1 MDILY
6 ISARIS
12 KVCIYQNKR
21 TFTNQYNKTMKNFMK
36 KKEQQPSEKKSP
48 YSFITSKSGDGD
60 EIEVAAS
67 PVSTS
72 TSSSTAAA
80 SSSAGVGGGAR
91 WKKFSFNRFK
101 KDGGVETAVATT
113 ARPQPPSPTRSNS
126 EGRKSVVR
134 AHKGSSTNKSSS
146 KKNSL
151 MKKSMS
157 SKAPSMSKK
166 KETKKAPEFDNE
178 EDEYE
183 NKRSKKMN
191 KSSSSSSS
199 SGGSSSCCGMKRL
212 MCTSCLVLISTIIG
226 VLIWRYGP
234 WAKDS
239 AQVLSLETTAS
250 CPNCCN
256 GLVTNCNKSV
266 NDVLFPMVHQSH
278 SSSENKFVGASNT
291 KSLEEALVAGYRA
304 LQLSTCMCELMSGQ
318 LLLERDPEWGLGE
331 SNLGFC
337 HTACGA
343 GVRDPKDVL

>member
-80 SSSAGVGGGAR
+80 SSAGVVGGGASS
-91 WKKFSFNRFK
+91 KKFSFNRFK

-146 KKNSL
+146 KKKSF
-151 MKKSMS
+151 MKKSTMR

-166 KETKKAPEFDNE
+166 KETKKASEFDNE

-191 KSSSSSSS
+191 KSSSSSS
-199 SGGSSSCCGMKRL
+199 GGSSSCCGMKRL
-212 MCTSCLVLISTIIG
+212 MCTSCVVLISTIIG

-278 SSSENKFVGASNT
+278 SSSENNFVGASNT

>member
-1 MDILY
+1 M
-6 ISARIS
+6 A
-12 KVCIYQNKR
+12 
-21 TFTNQYNKTMKNFMK
+21 
-36 KKEQQPSEKKSP
+36 
-48 YSFITSKSGDGD
+48 ITGQSRR
-60 EIEVAAS
+60 
-67 PVSTS
+67 
-72 TSSSTAAA
+72 
-80 SSSAGVGGGAR
+80 AGVVGGGASSK
-91 WKKFSFNRFK
+91 KKFSFNRFK

-113 ARPQPPSPTRSNS
+113 SVRPQPPSPTRSNS

-166 KETKKAPEFDNE
+166 KETKKASEFDNE

-191 KSSSSSSS
+191 KSSSSSS
-199 SGGSSSCCGMKRL
+199 GGSSSCCGMKRL
-212 MCTSCLVLISTIIG
+212 MCTSCVVLISTIIG

-278 SSSENKFVGASNT
+278 SSSENNFVGASNT

>member
-6 ISARIS
+6 ISVNIS
-12 KVCIYQNKR
+12 KLCIYQNKR

-80 SSSAGVGGGAR
+80 SSAGVGGGASS
-91 WKKFSFNRFK
+91 KKFSFNRFK
-101 KDGGVETAVATT
+101 KDGGVETAVATTT

-146 KKNSL
+146 KKKSF
-151 MKKSMS
+151 MKKSTMS

-166 KETKKAPEFDNE
+166 KETKKASEFDNE

-191 KSSSSSSS
+191 KSSSSSS
-199 SGGSSSCCGMKRL
+199 GGSSSCCGMKRL
-212 MCTSCLVLISTIIG
+212 MCTSCVVLISTIIG

-278 SSSENKFVGASNT
+278 SSSENNFVGASNT

>member
-1 MDILY
+1 
-6 ISARIS
+6 
-12 KVCIYQNKR
+12 
-21 TFTNQYNKTMKNFMK
+21 
-36 KKEQQPSEKKSP
+36 
-48 YSFITSKSGDGD
+48 
-60 EIEVAAS
+60 
-67 PVSTS
+67 
-72 TSSSTAAA
+72 
-80 SSSAGVGGGAR
+80 
-91 WKKFSFNRFK
+91 
-101 KDGGVETAVATT
+101 
-113 ARPQPPSPTRSNS
+113 
-126 EGRKSVVR
+126 
-134 AHKGSSTNKSSS
+134 
-146 KKNSL
+146 
-151 MKKSMS
+151 
-157 SKAPSMSKK
+157 
-166 KETKKAPEFDNE
+166 
-178 EDEYE
+178 
-183 NKRSKKMN
+183 
-191 KSSSSSSS
+191 
-199 SGGSSSCCGMKRL
+199 MKRL
-212 MCTSCLVLISTIIG
+212 MCTSCVVLISTIIG

-278 SSSENKFVGASNT
+278 SSSENNFVGASNT